1 MGNWLSA
8 NECRCGGFLVLSH
21 LHLMQSIRFLV
32 GRRRRL
38 PAKVQSDSLT
48 GLHLDLRLVSLA
60 HTCTEC
66 GLRGYTFDSDVAVP
80 GDDGICS
87 AGEMH

>member
-1 MGNWLSA
+1 MSA
-8 NECRCGGFLVLSH
+8 DVGGSYYLVLSH

-38 PAKVQSDSLT
+38 PAKVQSDSLA

-60 HTCTEC
+60 HTCIEC
-66 GLRGYTFDSDVAVP
+66 GVRGNTFDSDVAVP
-80 GDDGICS
+80 GGGGICPT
-87 AGEMH
+87 AEMH